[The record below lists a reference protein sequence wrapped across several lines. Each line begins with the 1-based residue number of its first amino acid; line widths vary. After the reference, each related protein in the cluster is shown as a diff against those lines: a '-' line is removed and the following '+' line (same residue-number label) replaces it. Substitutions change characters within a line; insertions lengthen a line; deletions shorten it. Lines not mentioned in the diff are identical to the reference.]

1 VKNPTHGG
9 AGHPC
14 FTPALPRQQSPTP
27 GSVAAGFT
35 PMTTTSTGRSFA
47 SSPVRSAAENEKSC
61 IWTAGGEPSNDP
73 SEYRYR
79 RMIPGDAS
87 SVSTPSTTIAWSAPL
102 IASRRKTR
110 SSRHW
115 SLRRRARGP
124 PPAFGGPRAGPVR
137 RNPPSLNTKSS
148 PSTGIRYRF
157 IYQTRLK
164 CSAGNRTANLRKPPD
179 WN

>member
-79 RMIPGDAS
+79 RMVPGDAS

-102 IASRRKTR
+102 IASRAKNTVVPALVASTPGERP
-110 SSRHW
+110 SSCF
-115 SLRRRARGP
+115 RRTTCWP
-124 PPAFGGPRAGPVR
+124 SPSKPTQPKYEIQ
-137 RNPPSLNTKSS
+137 SLNGHSVPLHLPDKIEVQRGE
-148 PSTGIRYRF
+148 PHG
-157 IYQTRLK
+157 
-164 CSAGNRTANLRKPPD
+164 KPAKTS
-179 WN
+179 